1 MQRLGITLY
10 KTKPPLPKLTEMI
23 LIALLFL
30 KHQFTLISAIMMV
43 QHYLFKVHRIL
54 VKDDQLIFYTLVL
67 TPMAELYSDLA
78 VGGYSKGVPL
88 STRKYY

>member
-1 MQRLGITLY
+1 
-10 KTKPPLPKLTEMI
+10 
-23 LIALLFL
+23 
-30 KHQFTLISAIMMV
+30 MV

-54 VKDDQLIFYTLVL
+54 VKDDQLIFYTPVL